1 MSDGSTQIRKLYP
14 LLMRSGLLVSL
25 AMSPLVAIAPGFAQ
39 STASDRIDCIKKFRD
54 FYYSSEGGLLNSR
67 DALAKAEQTCAEE
80 IRRNAGPSNPGLMIN
95 PNLGWPNQP
104 GGSPAAI
111 AACMKK
117 LMYERKLVCTR
128 TGFPSCSSIP
138 SEGFAGWE
146 MQDVRT
152 EISETAAVQACQN
165 AR

>member
-14 LLMRSGLLVSL
+14 LVIRSGLLVSL
-25 AMSPLVAIAPGFAQ
+25 AMSQLLAIAPGFAQ

-80 IRRNAGPSNPGLMIN
+80 SRRNTVPPNPGPVNN
-95 PNLGWPNQP
+95 PGWSGQA
-104 GGSPAAI
+104 GGSPTAI

-138 SEGFAGWE
+138 HEGFAGWE

>member
-1 MSDGSTQIRKLYP
+1 MSDSSTRQRYPRLIR
-14 LLMRSGLLVSL
+14 SSLLVSL
-25 AMSPLVAIAPGFAQ
+25 ALSQLLAIAPSFAQ
-39 STASDRIDCIKKFRD
+39 STASDRIDCIKKFRE
-54 FYYSSEGGLLNSR
+54 FYRTYEGGYLPGK
-67 DALAKAEQTCAEE
+67 DALTKAEQTCAEE
-80 IRRNAGPSNPGLMIN
+80 SRRNAGSSNSGPMIN
-95 PNLGWPNQP
+95 PSLGWPNQP

-111 AACMKK
+111 ATCMKK

-138 SEGFAGWE
+138 HEGFAGWE